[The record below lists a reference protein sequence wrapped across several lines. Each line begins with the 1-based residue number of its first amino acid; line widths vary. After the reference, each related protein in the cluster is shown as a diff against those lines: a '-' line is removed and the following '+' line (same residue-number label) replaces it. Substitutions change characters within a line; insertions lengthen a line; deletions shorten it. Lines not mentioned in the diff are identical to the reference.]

1 MESEKDIEILKHA
14 LDFKLELFNEIRFG
28 YLESEEVVN
37 QVEKSDDLLANI
49 IEEEIEV
56 RDEASVSISN
66 DMDNEEEE
74 VIRRVPVNKF
84 GTSYFGRRRR

>member
-56 RDEASVSISN
+56 RDEASVSIGN

>member
-37 QVEKSDDLLANI
+37 QVEKSDDLLVNI